1 MKELYNNLNSDLFR
15 KVLYRKYVCSDC
27 TLMIVYNLN
36 NHVSAILDDLS
47 ANLFEALAAG
57 SRENVDNLMT
67 ANNLTSEDISSFI
80 EDLLKAGILNRDNYD
95 DNLSGQ
101 ERNDEENISEFEDFY
116 IKIYENGYLFS
127 VHIDVTNQC
136 NLHCIHCYHPF
147 DEYTFSNNLT
157 LGEIKRIIDEAFSL
171 GVFRVTISGGEP
183 FLRNDIYDILE
194 YISGKEMIID
204 VFTNATLI
212 NDDVVKR
219 LELYNIKEV
228 GISLYYT
235 RPDVHEA
242 ITSSQS
248 YSSTHYAIKMFREH
262 NFEVKLKCIL
272 MKRNIEHYRE
282 LIDFSREMGCSLV
295 LDFEITPK
303 LNGDS
308 SPTEL
313 ALGFEDILN
322 LSLDDSTKFYVS
334 APEVLSSDGSPCNA
348 GKYSLYISSTG
359 NIYPCVSLQVNLG
372 NTRHNSLMDIWRN
385 NQELHI
391 LQKMKNRDFADFGEN
406 TYCQYCMGI
415 CAGLAQLENG
425 KYNQCPKSSCYKAKA
440 REKAHKKIIGR

>member
-1 MKELYNNLNSDLFR
+1 MEELYTHINSDLFR

-47 ANLFEALAAG
+47 AALFEALAVG
-57 SRENVDNLMT
+57 SRENVYNLIT
-67 ANNLTSEDISSFI
+67 ANDLTYEDISSFI
-80 EDLLKAGILNRDNYD
+80 EDLVEAGILHSEAASAKV
-95 DNLSGQ
+95 SGQ
-101 ERNDEENISEFEDFY
+101 EFHGEENISEFENFY
-116 IKIYENGYLFS
+116 RKIYENGYLFS

-136 NLHCIHCYHPF
+136 NLRCIHCYHPF

-157 LGEIKRIIDEAFSL
+157 LGEIKRIVDEAFSL

-183 FLRNDIYDILE
+183 FLRDDIYDILE
-194 YISGKEMIID
+194 YISGKRMIID
-204 VFTNATLI
+204 LFTNASLI

-228 GISLYYT
+228 GISLYST

-248 YSSTHYAIKMFREH
+248 YSNTHYAIKMLREH

-295 LDFEITPK
+295 LDFDITPK

-313 ALGFEDILN
+313 ALGFGDIMN
-322 LSLDDSTKFYVS
+322 LSLNASTKFYAS
-334 APEVLSSDGSPCNA
+334 APEVLSPNDSPCNA

-372 NTRHNSLMDIWRN
+372 NIRHTSLMDVWEN
-385 NQELHI
+385 NEELHMW
-391 LQKMKNRDFADFGEN
+391 QKMRNRDFAGFGEN

-415 CAGLAQLENG
+415 CAGLAHLENG

-440 REKAHKKIIGR
+440 REKAHKKIIGE